1 MKTTRRLFAV
11 IFATWLAL
19 GVAHAQLQF
28 VFVEK
33 QIQFTQ
39 NSPSAPATAAGNPY
53 EFRFAINGQGS
64 NSLSAF
70 TPVRIVTTAATSG
83 VLGPIDASA
92 YSASNDEWELPTSLT
107 YATKGALDA
116 AFANGVYGLNINGAT
131 ANVTLGG
138 GSGPYT
144 DGYPGAAPM
153 VTGLSA
159 GDFDGLNRL
168 KINLGLST
176 YTFNLNGLPGY
187 SSGGHV
193 GIFINGVQVGG
204 NNVQGESI
212 KLGAMNDP
220 ELTFLTFNPSASTM
234 VAGNTYTLEMEYNL
248 APNATTNLF
257 GANEM
262 DLGLFTYR
270 TQMTLIAVPEPS
282 AYAAIL
288 GALALAGVV
297 IRRRRQP
304 A

>member
-39 NSPSAPATAAGNPY
+39 NSPSAPAVAAGNPY
-53 EFRFAINGQGS
+53 EFRFAIKGQGS

-83 VLGPIDASA
+83 VSGPIDATA
-92 YSASNDEWELPTSLT
+92 YSASDDEWELPTSLT
-107 YATKGALDA
+107 YASKGALDA
-116 AFANGVYGLNINGAT
+116 AFANGVYGLNINGNT

-234 VAGNTYTLEMEYNL
+234 VAGKFLMKDRELLTLNEAEITARAKEI
-248 APNATTNLF
+248 APRIWKKYEEEVA
-257 GANEM
+257 
-262 DLGLFTYR
+262 R
-270 TQMTLIAVPEPS
+270 
-282 AYAAIL
+282 
-288 GALALAGVV
+288 AG
-297 IRRRRQP
+297 
-304 A
+304 